1 MKTKLKLILGTT
13 ATMIGLGV
21 TMINTSSSAQAKTVT
36 VQSGDTIWD
45 YSQQTGVS
53 IDTIESLN
61 NIDATSHL
69 IHVGESLNIPDNLIT
84 NNSVSVQPNPQPV
97 QVTNIQPS
105 TQYQAP
111 VENTQPVQ
119 QVSQPVTQTQ
129 SNSAKEW
136 IANKESGGQYSA
148 RNGQYVGR
156 YQLSNSYLNGD
167 YSEANQERVADNYV
181 INRYGSWEN
190 AKSFWLTNG
199 WY

>member
-69 IHVGESLNIPDNLIT
+69 IHIGESLNIPDNLIT

>member
-84 NNSVSVQPNPQPV
+84 NNSVAVQPEPQAV
-97 QVTNIQPS
+97 QVTNTQPS

>member
-13 ATMIGLGV
+13 ATMIGLGF